1 MIAITT
7 SIKDEVEGEML
18 GKVVSVGVMR
28 GVVVDTERVVVVEL
42 SVEAGGQVSVAQ
54 PRAPHASD
62 VVFGIEVKGSM
73 GVIVKEIEGVG
84 VEG

>member
-1 MIAITT
+1 MNAITT

-42 SVEAGGQVSVAQ
+42 SVEAGRRASVAL
-54 PRAPHASD
+54 PRNPHASD
-62 VVFGIEVKGSM
+62 VVFGIEVKGIV
-73 GVIVKEIEGVG
+73 GVIVNEIEGVG